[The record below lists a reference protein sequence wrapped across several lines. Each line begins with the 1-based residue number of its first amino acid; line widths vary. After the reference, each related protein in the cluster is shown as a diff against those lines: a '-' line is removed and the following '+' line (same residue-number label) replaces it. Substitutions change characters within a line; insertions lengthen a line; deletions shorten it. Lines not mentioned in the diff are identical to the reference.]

1 MKDTRL
7 SHRDAAWLAQ
17 TIHKRREQFAGWR
30 MEADP
35 ASSPGGDP
43 APGAAPGQAE
53 KNEPLGEGGKKALD
67 AERDARKAAEQELT
81 KLRGEFD
88 SFKSALTEAVGIKPE
103 KGKED
108 DTLTQVQ
115 RQLSQMQLE
124 NDVLRLATQHRI
136 TDSDDLDLLRSATD
150 AQAREKLA
158 GRLAAR
164 ADAETPGTPKPDSTQ
179 GGKGDPAPADP
190 GPGLPRLMAAY
201 ANSSSTTKS

>member
-7 SHRDAAWLAQ
+7 SPRDAAWLAH
-17 TIHKRREQFAGWR
+17 TLRRRREQFGGWR

-35 ASSPGGDP
+35 TGEP
-43 APGAAPGQAE
+43 AGNPDIEGAPTPDQ
-53 KNEPLGEGGKKALD
+53 PLGDGGKKALD

-81 KLRGEFD
+81 RLRGEFD
-88 SFKSALTEAVGIKPE
+88 TFKSALTEAVGIKPK
-103 KGKED
+103 KGEES
-108 DTLTQVQ
+108 DTLAQVQ
-115 RQLSQMQLE
+115 QQLSQMQLE

-164 ADAETPGTPKPDSTQ
+164 ADAEAPGTPKPDASQ

-190 GPGLPRLMAAY
+190 GPGFPRLAAAY
-201 ANSSSTTKS
+201 AASSTTKS